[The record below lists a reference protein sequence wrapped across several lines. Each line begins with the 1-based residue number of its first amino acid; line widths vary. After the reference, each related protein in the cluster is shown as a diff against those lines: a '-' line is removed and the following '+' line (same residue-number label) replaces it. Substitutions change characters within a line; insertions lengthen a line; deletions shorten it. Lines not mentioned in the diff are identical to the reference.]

1 MQGSDAETFA
11 DEDTESHLVKR
22 GSPGQSQDWRQILW
36 HKVGF
41 LSVASLPTGFL
52 WDLACSHKDT
62 PLECQRLNSG
72 MWKDQGIQGLAL
84 LAGSL
89 LGAPPPP
96 QRLGWDILFKKNFV
110 LRDSGLFECNKS
122 GWYTIR
128 VMSKAYGMI
137 SFWKRKKSDC
147 IVGYFHSI
155 NFPCPIQ
162 MSDTHTD
169 TH

>member
-11 DEDTESHLVKR
+11 DEDTEIHLVKR
-22 GSPGQSQDWRQILW
+22 GSPGQSQDWRQILDTKFCRVVAHW
-36 HKVGF
+36 
-41 LSVASLPTGFL
+41 LSLRFSTQPQG
-52 WDLACSHKDT
+52 HT
-62 PLECQRLNSG
+62 PGVSEAKLG
-72 MWKDQGIQGLAL
+72 VQGHAL

-89 LGAPPPP
+89 LGAPPP

-155 NFPCPIQ
+155 NSPWPIQ
-162 MSDTHTD
+162 RSDTPTD